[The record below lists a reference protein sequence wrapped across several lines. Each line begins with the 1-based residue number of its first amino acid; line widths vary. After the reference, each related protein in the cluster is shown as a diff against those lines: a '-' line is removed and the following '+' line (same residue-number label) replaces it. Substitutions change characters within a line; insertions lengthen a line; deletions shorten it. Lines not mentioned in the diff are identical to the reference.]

1 MIQVKI
7 KNVASQQYTHGSS
20 FETMELAEGWIQK
33 LSNHS
38 SFPWG
43 KPEHTIQVEVSPYIP
58 AQYEEQ
64 SVLVKEAV
72 LDEEG
77 NELEAAEYELQMV
90 EISPAVEAVFEDQV
104 VPAEFEIEI
113 SDISAQIAQEL
124 INVEAK
130 QFLNDTDKLVLR
142 HRDQKE
148 LGIPTRLSEEE
159 FQALLVERQAA
170 RDRVV

>member
-7 KNVASQQYTHGSS
+7 KNVASQQYTHGADFSS
-20 FETMELAEGWIQK
+20 QEEAQAWIE
-33 LSNHS
+33 NHS
-38 SFPWG
+38 RLGGAWG
-43 KPEHTIQVEVSPYIP
+43 NPEHTTQVEVSPYIP
-58 AQYEEQ
+58 AVFEEQ
-64 SVLVKEAV
+64 QVLIAEAV

-77 NELEAAEYELQMV
+77 VELEPAEYALQSVM
-90 EISPAVEAVFEDQV
+90 ISPAVQAVFEDQV